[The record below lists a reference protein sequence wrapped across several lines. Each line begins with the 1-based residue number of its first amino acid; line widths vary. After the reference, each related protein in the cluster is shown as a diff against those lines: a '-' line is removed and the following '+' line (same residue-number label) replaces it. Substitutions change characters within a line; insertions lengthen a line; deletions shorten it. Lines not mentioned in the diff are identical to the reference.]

1 MLVSPLIALLAISAT
16 SVSASDYATF
26 NLLKDDRDAGRLVF
40 PPTTLAQR
48 EVILSNI
55 ESTFT
60 MWANYDSKILNYGPA
75 SDPFP
80 TIKNLRKNIETI
92 TDEDLQLGLTDAF
105 TMIRDHHTRWIN
117 VAPYSCFY
125 STTGVR
131 FSFIEGDV
139 DIAKKPTVVVVS
151 TSTKPE
157 IRSLFGEDFSKIQA
171 GDQLLA
177 VNGLSFVDWFEQN
190 KFKSGGGANEFGG
203 QRSAL
208 RFLSTRYGET
218 NRLPSEDS
226 ITFKFK
232 SRTNPQNRYTVKI
245 PYVSGHDDEC
255 WGFGSNLYKN
265 LTGITLPGTPPMTWP
280 FSAEH
285 LENNH
290 ESNATH
296 LSSRGYGT
304 RRFEKPES
312 EAAVDRIFNSEQNS
326 TISMNPTNV
335 TKITWGIYRPDSAN
349 MGVINLED
357 FSPEDIDTKNP
368 VSLKAIMIVRSLL
381 ANELKDTN
389 SVIYELRGNPGGS
402 VSFSDGMVQLFKPDF
417 HPFGDQYL
425 MNNVTYNLFV
435 KDKDPNLDP
444 FTKAWQET
452 KPGSRYT
459 DVFFSSSMKSANTL
473 GQAYVRPMGVLNDGR
488 CYSSCDVFSGA
499 IQSHGVGTVFGE
511 DGQTGGGGAIV
522 LKLDPFLLTASPSDF
537 QKFPFSNE
545 LTNGSTTYTNALTV
559 GVTKTIR
566 VGLYNGQEIEDLGVK
581 ADVVFRPQ
589 WSDLQPNSTTNSQY
603 DRIAEHL
610 ARIGQENG
618 QSKLHFVSEPF
629 EIEKPLGKFSL
640 DVEAA
645 GIDVFTVLQDD
656 GKTVVAQQRVTIDK
670 HKFSLPVSA
679 AATTL
684 GNSQITILGKAA
696 GKQVLK
702 TIRSVRT
709 IPTDDNYMKVDTPG
723 FTFSGLSESVGLYQ
737 SSVTALADGW
747 NNVNGSW
754 MIGNGVKY
762 ANNVESSLEAFF
774 TACVGTKIN
783 VGLDVALDTEP
794 EFDFLYLSVK
804 SSGNVEDFLLSSKG
818 VNDTTKTF
826 DGVSGGN
833 MTVKGIFPFTTKSEK
848 FSVAL
853 KFVSDEA
860 LEFSGATIRSLT
872 VAAA

>member
-16 SVSASDYATF
+16 SVSASNYAKY

-40 PPTTLAQR
+40 PPTTLDQR
-48 EVILSNI
+48 EAILSNVDNAL
-55 ESTFT
+55 TA
-60 MWANYDSKILNYGPA
+60 WANYDSKILNYGPA

-92 TDEDLQLGLTDAF
+92 SDEDLQLGLTDAF

-117 VAPYSCFY
+117 TAPYNCFY

-131 FSFIEGDV
+131 FSFIEGDA
-139 DIAKKPTVVVVS
+139 DIAENPTVVVAS
-151 TSTKPE
+151 TSTNPE
-157 IRSLFGEDFSKIQA
+157 VRSLFGEDFSKIQA

-177 VNGLSFVDWFEQN
+177 VNGLSFVNWFEQN
-190 KFKSGGGANEFGG
+190 KFTSGGGANEFGG

-208 RFLSTRYGET
+208 RFLSTRYGEI

-226 ITFKFK
+226 INFQFR
-232 SRTNPQNRYTVKI
+232 SRTDPQNSYTVDVQ
-245 PYVSGHDDEC
+245 YVSGHDEEC
-255 WGFGSNLYKN
+255 WGFGSNLYRN
-265 LTGITLPGTPPMTWP
+265 LTGITLPGTPQTSRP
-280 FSAEH
+280 FSTKY
-285 LENNH
+285 LEDNYG
-290 ESNATH
+290 SNATRF
-296 LSSRGYGT
+296 SPKGYRT
-304 RRFEKPES
+304 RRFEKPER
-312 EAAVDRIFNSEQNS
+312 EADVDQIFPKQKS

-425 MNNVTYNLFV
+425 MNNVTYNIFA
-435 KDKDPNLDP
+435 KDQDPNASP
-444 FTKAWQET
+444 FAKAWQET

-459 DVFFSSSMKSANTL
+459 NVFFSSTMESANTL
-473 GQAYVRPMGVLNDGR
+473 GQAYVRPMGVFNDGR

-511 DGQTGGGGAIV
+511 DGQTGGGGAII
-522 LKLDPFLLTASPSDF
+522 LELDPFLLTASPSDF
-537 QKFPFSNE
+537 QKFPFTQE
-545 LTNGSTTYTNALTV
+545 LTNGSTTYANALTV

-566 VGLYNGQEIEDLGVK
+566 IGLYNGQEIEDLGVK
-581 ADVVFRPQ
+581 ADVVFRPR

-610 ARIGQENG
+610 ACTGRKNG

-670 HKFSLPVSA
+670 HKFSLSVSA

-684 GNSQITILGKAA
+684 GNSHITILGKAA

-709 IPTDDNYMKVDTPG
+709 IPTDDDYMKIGTPG

-737 SSVTALADGW
+737 SSVTAPADGW

-774 TACVGTKIN
+774 TSSVGTKVN

-804 SSGNVEDFLLSSKG
+804 SSGDVEDFLLSSKG

-826 DGVSGGN
+826 NGVSGGN

-853 KFVSDEA
+853 KFVSDEG
-860 LEFSGATIRSLT
+860 LGFSGATIRSLT
-872 VAAA
+872 VSSA

>member
-16 SVSASDYATF
+16 SVSASDYATY

-40 PPTTLAQR
+40 PPTTLDQR
-48 EVILSNI
+48 EVILSNVDNA
-55 ESTFT
+55 FT

-139 DIAKKPTVVVVS
+139 DIAKNPTVVVTS
-151 TSTKPE
+151 TSTNPE
-157 IRSLFGEDFSKIQA
+157 VRSLFGKGFSKIQA

-190 KFKSGGGANEFGG
+190 KFTSGGGANEFGG

-232 SRTNPQNRYTVKI
+232 SRTNPQNSYTVKI
-245 PYVSGHDDEC
+245 PYVSGHDEEC

-265 LTGITLPGTPPMTWP
+265 LTGITLPGTPPMSWP

-304 RRFEKPES
+304 RRFEKPER
-312 EAAVDRIFNSEQNS
+312 EAAVDRIFPKQKS
-326 TISMNPTNV
+326 TVTMNPTNV

-357 FSPEDIDTKNP
+357 FSPEDIDTNNP
-368 VSLKAIMIVRSLL
+368 VSLKAIMVVRSLL
-381 ANELKDTN
+381 VNELKDTN
-389 SVIYELRGNPGGS
+389 SVIYELRGNPGGI

-417 HPFGDQYL
+417 HPFGDRYL
-425 MNNVTYNLFV
+425 MNNVTYNIFV

-444 FTKAWQET
+444 FAKAWQET
-452 KPGSRYT
+452 EPGSRFT
-459 DVFFSSSMKSANTL
+459 NALFSNTMKSANTL
-473 GQAYVRPMGVLNDGR
+473 GQAYVRPMGVFNDGL
-488 CYSSCDVFSGA
+488 CYSSCEVFSGS
-499 IQSHGVGTVFGE
+499 IQSHGVGTIFGE
-511 DGQTGGGGAIV
+511 DGQTGGGGAAV
-522 LKLDPFLLTASPSDF
+522 LNLDPVLLTASPSDF

-545 LTNGSTTYTNALTV
+545 LTNGSTTYANALTV
-559 GVTKTIR
+559 GSTQTVR
-566 VGLYNGQEIEDLGVK
+566 VGRYSDRDIEDLGVETE
-581 ADVVFRPQ
+581 VIFRPR

-610 ARIGQENG
+610 ARVGRKNG

-640 DVEAA
+640 DVETA
-645 GIDVFTVLQDD
+645 GIDVFTVLQND
-656 GKTVVAQQRVTIDK
+656 GKTVVAQQRVATKK

-679 AATTL
+679 VATTL
-684 GNSQITILGKAA
+684 GNSQITILGKAV

-702 TIRSVRT
+702 TIRSVRS
-709 IPTDDNYMKVDTPG
+709 IPTDDDYMKIGTPG
-723 FTFSGLSESVGLYQ
+723 FTFSGLSDSVGLYQ
-737 SSVTALADGW
+737 SPVTAPTDGW

-754 MIGNGVKY
+754 MIGNGIKY
-762 ANNVESSLEAFF
+762 VENIESSLEAFF
-774 TACVGTKIN
+774 TSPVGTKVN

-804 SSGNVEDFLLSSKG
+804 SSGDVEDFLINSKG
-818 VNDTTKTF
+818 VNDITKTF

-853 KFVSDEA
+853 KFVSDEG
-860 LEFSGATIRSLT
+860 LEFSGATIRSFT
-872 VAAA
+872 VSSA

>member
-40 PPTTLAQR
+40 PPATLAQR
-48 EVILSNI
+48 EVILSNV
-55 ESTFT
+55 ENAFT
-60 MWANYDSKILNYGPA
+60 MWANYDSKKANYGA
-75 SDPFP
+75 AADPFP

-105 TMIRDHHTRWIN
+105 TMILVT
-117 VAPYSCFY
+117 
-125 STTGVR
+125 
-131 FSFIEGDV
+131 
-139 DIAKKPTVVVVS
+139 S
-151 TSTKPE
+151 TSTNPE
-157 IRSLFGEDFSKIQA
+157 VRSLFGEDFSKIQA

-190 KFKSGGGANEFGG
+190 QFKSGGGANEFGG

-226 ITFKFK
+226 ITFQFR
-232 SRTNPQNRYTVKI
+232 SRTNPQNSYTVNV
-245 PYVSGHDDEC
+245 PYVSGHDEEC

-265 LTGITLPGTPPMTWP
+265 LTGITLPGTPPMSWP

-290 ESNATH
+290 
-296 LSSRGYGT
+296 G
-304 RRFEKPES
+304 
-312 EAAVDRIFNSEQNS
+312 
-326 TISMNPTNV
+326 
-335 TKITWGIYRPDSAN
+335 PDSAN

-357 FSPEDIDTKNP
+357 FSPEDIDTNNP
-368 VSLKAIMIVRSLL
+368 VSLKAIMVVRSLL
-381 ANELKDTN
+381 VNELKDTN
-389 SVIYELRGNPGGS
+389 SVIYELRGNPGGI

-417 HPFGDQYL
+417 HPFGGRYL
-425 MNNVTYNLFV
+425 MNNVTYNIFA
-435 KDKDPNLDP
+435 KGKDPNLDS
-444 FTKAWQET
+444 FAKAWQET
-452 KPGSRYT
+452 EPGSRYSN
-459 DVFFSSSMKSANTL
+459 VFPLSSMKSANTL
-473 GQAYVRPMGVLNDGR
+473 GQAYVRPMGVFNDGL

-511 DGQTGGGGAIV
+511 DGQTGGGGAAV

-581 ADVVFRPQ
+581 ADFVFRPR

-603 DRIAEHL
+603 DRIAERL
-610 ARIGQENG
+610 ARIGRKNG

-629 EIEKPLGKFSL
+629 TIVKPLGKLSL
-640 DVEAA
+640 DVETA
-645 GIDVFTVLQDD
+645 GIDEFTVLQDD
-656 GKTVVAQQRVTIDK
+656 GKIVAAQQRVATKK

-684 GNSQITILGKAA
+684 GNSQITIVGKAA

-702 TIRSVRT
+702 TIRSVRS
-709 IPTDDNYMKVDTPG
+709 IPTDNKYMKIGTPG

-737 SSVTALADGW
+737 SPVTAPTDGW
-747 NNVNGSW
+747 N
-754 MIGNGVKY
+754 
-762 ANNVESSLEAFF
+762 
-774 TACVGTKIN
+774 
-783 VGLDVALDTEP
+783 
-794 EFDFLYLSVK
+794 
-804 SSGNVEDFLLSSKG
+804 
-818 VNDTTKTF
+818 
-826 DGVSGGN
+826 
-833 MTVKGIFPFTTKSEK
+833 
-848 FSVAL
+848 
-853 KFVSDEA
+853 
-860 LEFSGATIRSLT
+860 
-872 VAAA
+872 